1 MKEEEARK
9 LAITRPSRGR
19 PSSPSSKLVPLWR
32 RLWSA
37 GRATRERGKRGEN
50 TLPPPLPSFGV
61 TCPPAFDDFTQSL
74 GGFQR
79 EIMPSALGSS
89 RSWTLAP
96 VTLILLAGM
105 QRLPEISFLNSLNEK
120 QFLQSVGA
128 PLLPSPPAPPWRP
141 QRSPT
146 LLRPTSRRR
155 RQTCRSTST

>member
-105 QRLPEISFLNSLNEK
+105 QRLPEISFPKSLNVK
-120 QFLQSVGA
+120 LQIVGG
-128 PLLPSPPAPPWRP
+128 PLLPSPPAPPLRP
-141 QRSPT
+141 QRSLT